1 MNYVSSHDDSWPF
14 DKKREKP
21 MESATKLLL
30 APGIAQV
37 YYGDE
42 SARPLEIEGAE
53 GDANLR
59 SNMNWEA
66 IASDP
71 KTIEV
76 LTHWQKLG
84 NFRKNHPA
92 VGAGVHQ
99 QISAAPYVF
108 SRTFT
113 LGKYTDKVVVGLD
126 LPSGKKELSVGAIFP
141 NGTKVKD
148 AYSGKTT
155 VISKGKATIESD
167 FDIVLL
173 EKI

>member
-92 VGAGVHQ
+92 IGAGVHQ

-113 LGKYTDKVVVGLD
+113 QGKYTDKVVVGLD
-126 LPSGKKELSVGAIFP
+126 LPAGKKELSVGTIFP

-148 AYSGKTT
+148 AYSGKTA
-155 VISKGKATIESD
+155 VIAKGKATIESD